1 MVDGVGGRGRGEVVG
16 ELRYLSIRLTEYV
29 AALPARALPPRGRV
43 PWSPDE
49 LSTLR
54 GLTHHLGVGQR
65 DADRAVVAL
74 DTIGALFGRDAASP
88 VVDSVAH
95 REQAWLAE
103 YAAERGI
110 AADTLLRL
118 QHVGDGSPVAAPVVV
133 ARPEP
138 AWWTRVW
145 SRLTGRTA

>member
-1 MVDGVGGRGRGEVVG
+1 MIDGAGGRGRGEVVG

-29 AALPARALPPRGRV
+29 AALPARSLPPRGRV

-49 LSTLR
+49 LTTLR
-54 GLTHHLGVGQR
+54 GLTHHLGLGER

-74 DTIGALFGRDAASP
+74 DTIGALFGRDASSP
-88 VVDSVAH
+88 VIDSVAQ
-95 REQAWLAE
+95 REQGWMTQ

-118 QHVGDGSPVAAPVVV
+118 QHVGDATPPAAPAVV
-133 ARPEP
+133 AGAES

-145 SRLTGRTA
+145 ARLTGRTA